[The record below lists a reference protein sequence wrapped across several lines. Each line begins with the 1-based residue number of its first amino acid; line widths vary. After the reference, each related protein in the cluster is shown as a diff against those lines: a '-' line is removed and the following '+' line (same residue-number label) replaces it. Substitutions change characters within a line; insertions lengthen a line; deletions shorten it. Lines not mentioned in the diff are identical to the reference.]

1 MRLTKSKLI
10 RILFR
15 GETKSSQHR
24 FSLPSSPDP
33 YLFVCG
39 TNSEVEIFT
48 EGVFEVDRRTC
59 VAGGECFEKN
69 FPKYILFDVIAHSRW
84 ILCSVS

>member
-1 MRLTKSKLI
+1 LI

-59 VAGGECFEKN
+59 VAGGVVNLKTF
-69 FPKYILFDVIAHSRW
+69 FYYIYFI
-84 ILCSVS
+84 